1 MSSEIRCWRRVLQ
14 IRWTTRKMNKWVLE
28 HIKPETLLETKTTK
42 PKLPRFG
49 HVMRRQGSWERRIE
63 LRNGRQQ
70 EEEEQVPDGLTP
82 LKKP

>member
-1 MSSEIRCWRRVLQ
+1 
-14 IRWTTRKMNKWVLE
+14 MNKWVLE
-28 HIKPETLLETKTTK
+28 HIKPETLLETKMTK

-63 LRNGRQQ
+63 LGNGRRQQ
-70 EEEEQVPDGLTP
+70 GEEEQVPDGLTP